1 MYDVVY
7 QWYTICLPFKSN
19 GIPENIEC
27 TVGIPN
33 VYHASVS
40 LYIAVYHESIGI
52 PMVYQYVPYRQNG
65 IPMVHKKL

>member
-1 MYDVVY
+1 M
-7 QWYTICLPFKSN
+7 
-19 GIPENIEC
+19 EC

-65 IPMVHKKL
+65 IPMVLKKL